1 MSRASEV
8 SGAGGASRASGAGG
22 PSGPAEAGAALG
34 LPELAPGA
42 PIDDD
47 ALAAWLADIVPAAEL
62 AATPQDAAFHAEGDV
77 WTHTKLAIRALIES
91 PAYAAADPAARPILA
106 AAVLLHDIGKPSTT
120 RLEGEKLS
128 SRGHSARGD
137 TLARA
142 ALWRL
147 GVPFTVREHVCSL
160 IRHHQIP
167 FYGVTREPADANR
180 LAIRLSLLLRNDWL
194 TAVAD
199 ADGRG
204 RRCADP
210 ADQVRIVDHCALWAE
225 HCRELGVLDA
235 PRGFPTPHT
244 RRVWLESAPGA
255 RDPDVPAYDDTAC
268 EVILMSGLPAAGK
281 DSWLRAHRPDLPV
294 ISLDRLRGEL
304 DVDPDDA
311 QSEVI
316 AAAREQAR
324 RYLRA
329 GTSFAWNATNL
340 TPSLRG
346 QLLELF
352 RGYRARTH
360 IVYCEAGP
368 EDLLTRNRSREAR
381 VPAWVIDR
389 MIERWTVPDPAEAHA
404 VTYATPSGPGGVT
417 WPPTPQI

>member
-1 MSRASEV
+1 MN
-8 SGAGGASRASGAGG
+8 
-22 PSGPAEAGAALG
+22 EAG
-34 LPELAPGA
+34 LPDLAPGA
-42 PIDDD
+42 PVDEA
-47 ALAAWLADIVPAAEL
+47 ALEAWLAPIVPAADL
-62 AATPQDAAFHAEGDV
+62 AATPQDAVFHAEGDV
-77 WTHTKLAIRALIES
+77 WTHTRMAIEALVGS
-91 PAYAAADPAARPILA
+91 PAYAAASPAARPILA
-106 AAVLLHDIGKPSTT
+106 AAVLLHDAGKPSTT
-120 RLEGEKLS
+120 RLEGDRLS
-128 SRGHSARGD
+128 SRGHSARGEHI
-137 TLARA
+137 ARV

-147 GVPFTVREHVCSL
+147 GVPFAVREHVCAL
-160 IRHHQIP
+160 VRHHQIP
-167 FYGVTREPADANR
+167 FYGVTRPAAEANR

-225 HCRELGVLDA
+225 HCRELGVLDLA
-235 PRGFPTPHT
+235 RPFATPHT
-244 RRVWLESAPGA
+244 RRVWIESEAGA

-268 EVILMSGLPAAGK
+268 EVTLMAGLPASGK

-294 ISLDRLRGEL
+294 ISLHRLRGEL

-360 IVYCEAGP
+360 IVYCEAVP
-368 EDLLTRNRSREAR
+368 EELLTRNRNREAR
-381 VPAWVIDR
+381 VPAGVIDR
-389 MIERWTVPDPAEAHA
+389 MLQRWTVPDPTEAHE
-404 VTYATPSGPGGVT
+404 VTYAVSQAPGEVA
-417 WPPTPQI
+417 WPPTR